1 MELGNKII
9 KLRKKEK
16 LSQESLADKLN
27 VTRQTISNW
36 ELNITKPDINQIKK
50 ISKIFNISIDELL
63 ENELK
68 SNDKKKAVSNENNS
82 TKRNINIRKICITI
96 YFIILLFILLF
107 IIYCFTNKD
116 FTKRYQTEI
125 ICTINDTDY
134 FLSIEEENDNYLI
147 VVSTYN
153 MLEHNYQVEEKL
165 KAGTSASATI
175 DSIHKTKKALIAE
188 GAICK

>member
-1 MELGNKII
+1 MDLGNKII
-9 KLRKKEK
+9 KLRKREK

-68 SNDKKKAVSNENNS
+68 SNDKKKVVSNENNS

-165 KAGTSASATI
+165 KAGTSASTAI

>member
-1 MELGNKII
+1 M
-9 KLRKKEK
+9 
-16 LSQESLADKLN
+16 
-27 VTRQTISNW
+27 
-36 ELNITKPDINQIKK
+36 
-50 ISKIFNISIDELL
+50 FNISIDELL

-68 SNDKKKAVSNENNS
+68 SNDKKKVIQNENNS

-116 FTKRYQTEI
+116 FTKPYQTEI
-125 ICTINDTDY
+125 ICTIEDEDY
-134 FLSIEEENDNYLI
+134 FLSIEEENGEYVIL
-147 VVSTYN
+147 VSKYN
-153 MLEHNYQVEEKL
+153 EQQHNFGVEERI
-165 KAGTSASATI
+165 KAGTSASTAI

>member
-9 KLRKKEK
+9 KLRKREK

-107 IIYCFTNKD
+107 IIYCFTNNIK
-116 FTKRYQTEI
+116 I
-125 ICTINDTDY
+125 IRN
-134 FLSIEEENDNYLI
+134 SGSN
-147 VVSTYN
+147 
-153 MLEHNYQVEEKL
+153 
-165 KAGTSASATI
+165 
-175 DSIHKTKKALIAE
+175 
-188 GAICK
+188 